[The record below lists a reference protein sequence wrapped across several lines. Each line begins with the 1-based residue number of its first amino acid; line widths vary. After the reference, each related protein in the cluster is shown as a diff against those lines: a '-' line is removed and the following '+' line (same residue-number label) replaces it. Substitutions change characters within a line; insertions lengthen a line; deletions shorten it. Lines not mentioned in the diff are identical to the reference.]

1 MYGSLAFVQHVAHK
15 YFIKNKNGLCHA
27 FYGANYNFVV
37 T

>member
-1 MYGSLAFVQHVAHK
+1 MDGFRAVVQHVEHK